1 MLEKTTASSILMS
14 LKSLYQKSVI
24 KPSEGGWQQKLAGLP
39 SHEQVRLAMEDIG
52 ARIQWEHCARCGGI
66 WNALTEEGDCV
77 ACYDARKAA
86 EVHQVK
92 LGELLVKSIGS
103 YGLEKYAFSSFRID
117 NENQPA
123 FEAARGFNPERD
135 NLYIW
140 GACGTGKTHLAGAI
154 LKACAAAGRRCK
166 WTNSL
171 YLSRSLRGK
180 FPADE
185 EAYVDDL
192 ARMEVLIIDDLGL
205 ARDSETLLRLIYE
218 LADKRLHA
226 KRNGWIITSNLG
238 LEALTKKFG
247 DERLGSRL
255 AGLFQFYRIGGNEDG
270 RFPGRS

>member
-1 MLEKTTASSILMS
+1 MLAKTNATSILMS
-14 LKSLYQKSVI
+14 LRSLYQSSEI
-24 KPSEGGWQQKLAGLP
+24 APSEGGWQKKLEGLP
-39 SHEQVRLAMEDIG
+39 PHEQIRLAMEDIG
-52 ARIQWEHCARCGGI
+52 ARIQWVFCPRCG
-66 WNALTEEGDCV
+66 NEYNSLTEDGDCV
-77 ACYDARKAA
+77 DCYDKRKAA

-92 LGELLVKSIGS
+92 LGELLVKSIGN
-103 YGLEKYAFSSFRID
+103 YGLEKYSFSSFRCD
-117 NENQPA
+117 DYNQPA
-123 FEAARGFNPERD
+123 YEAARAFNPERD

-185 EAYVDDL
+185 EIYVDDL

-205 ARDSETLLRLIYE
+205 ARDAETLLRLIYE

-226 KRNGWIITSNLG
+226 KRNGWIVTSNLG

-255 AGLFQFYRIGGNEDG
+255 AGLFNFYKIGGNEDG
-270 RFPGRS
+270 RFPR